1 MLRFRSREFLYA
13 LRTRTTR
20 LLLQRFLVVLPA
32 VDFIMKN
39 TKKTIVRVGQGY
51 DLHRLEPG
59 RGLILAGVTVPFEKG
74 SVGHSDADVVFHAVI
89 DALLGAAA
97 LGDIGEHFPDTDPDY
112 KGIDS
117 AVLLQLTL
125 KKLRNAGFAP
135 VNIDLTIVA
144 EKPKL
149 SDYKPAMRKSLSE
162 QLDLDQAAVNIKA
175 KTNEGLGP
183 LGRGEAIACWAIAS
197 LAID

>member
-1 MLRFRSREFLYA
+1 MI
-13 LRTRTTR
+13 TH
-20 LLLQRFLVVLPA
+20 LLSQRFLVILPA
-32 VDFIMKN
+32 VGFAMKN
-39 TKKTIVRVGQGY
+39 AKKTIVRVGQGY

-59 RGLILAGVTVPFEKG
+59 RRLILAGVSVPFEKG

-89 DALLGAAA
+89 DALLGGAG

-117 AVLLQLTL
+117 AVLLQLAL
-125 KKLRNAGFAP
+125 KKIRDAGFSP
-135 VNIDLTIVA
+135 VNVDLTIIA

-149 SDYKPAMRKSLSE
+149 SDYKSAMLKNLSE
-162 QLDLDQAAVNIKA
+162 QLDLDQTAVNIKA

-183 LGRGEAIACWAIAS
+183 IGRGEAIACWAIAS
-197 LAID
+197 LTIG